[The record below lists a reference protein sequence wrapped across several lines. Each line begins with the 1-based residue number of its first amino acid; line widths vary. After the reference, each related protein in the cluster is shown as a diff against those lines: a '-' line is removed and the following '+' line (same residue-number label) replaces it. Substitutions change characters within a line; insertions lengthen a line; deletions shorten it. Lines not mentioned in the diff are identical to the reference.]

1 MVLLCYVFV
10 LLCNVLFFT
19 PLSGPVLVERCHGQT
34 AAGSV
39 QQEEE
44 EEEQEGKEGIWEKE
58 RKKEEMIRLY
68 I

>member
-1 MVLLCYVFV
+1 MLCYVFVFV
-10 LLCNVLFFT
+10 LLCNVLFLT
-19 PLSGPVLVERCHGQT
+19 PLSGSVLVERCHGQT

-44 EEEQEGKEGIWEKE
+44 EEGQEGKEGIWEKE
-58 RKKEEMIRLY
+58 RQKEEMIRLY